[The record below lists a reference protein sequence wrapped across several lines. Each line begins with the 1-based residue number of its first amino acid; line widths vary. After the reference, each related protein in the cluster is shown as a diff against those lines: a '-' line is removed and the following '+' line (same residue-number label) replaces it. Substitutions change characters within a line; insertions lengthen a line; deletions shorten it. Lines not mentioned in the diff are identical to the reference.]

1 MERAAKQLAVVGL
14 CLAVGGCLPVLETS
28 LSELREGQPGFD
40 TTVQVRF
47 LGGGG
52 FMVRL
57 GSEAFMTAPLYSNPS
72 LVEIEG
78 EAEIPPHTERIRK
91 FHHPTARPGDI
102 KAILVGHAH
111 YDHLMDV
118 APVWNE
124 LSHKPPIYGSL
135 TMRNVL
141 AGYDAEDGPVKNGAV
156 VALDDPDGKV
166 GDAVDYQSCQKPQ
179 PCEGC
184 SPAEEC
190 PHREQGPGRWVE
202 VPDSRIR
209 LLALCG
215 AHPPQFAG
223 IHKWPGCLK
232 VPRTAPP
239 LFPRDYPEGRVLAYL
254 IDFLDKPGGKP
265 VFRVYYQD
273 APADSK
279 NGWGMIPASWLADRN
294 VDLALLCGGTWDEF
308 DEAEA
313 VAKIGK
319 AAHIVL
325 GHWEDFFVSQSVP
338 VHPIP
343 TLRGKEYLRR
353 LRKATGVTAIVPAPN
368 VMMRFPL

>member
-1 MERAAKQLAVVGL
+1 MESGTKRLVIAGL
-14 CLAVGGCLPVLETS
+14 CLAASGCLPVLKDS
-28 LSELREGQPGFD
+28 LPELQEGQPGFD

-47 LGGGG
+47 LGVGG

-57 GSEAFMTAPLYSNPS
+57 GRDAFMTTPLYSNPS
-72 LVEIEG
+72 LFEIAG
-78 EAEIPPHTERIRK
+78 EAEIPPRTERIKK
-91 FHHPTARPGDI
+91 FHRPTTRPEDI

-118 APVWNE
+118 VPVWNG
-124 LSHKPPIYGSL
+124 LLHRPPIYGSL
-135 TMRNVL
+135 TMRNILV
-141 AGYDAEDGPVKNGAV
+141 GYDSENGPVKNGSA
-156 VALDDPDGKV
+156 VALDDPNGPF
-166 GDAVDYQSCQKPQ
+166 GDAVDYQTCKEPQ

-184 SPAEEC
+184 SAAEEC
-190 PHREQGPGRWVE
+190 PHHQQVQGKWVE
-202 VPDSRIR
+202 VPKSRIR
-209 LLALCG
+209 VLALCG
-215 AHPPQFAG
+215 AHPQQFAG

-254 IDFLDKPGGKP
+254 IDFLDRPGGKP

-279 NGWGMIPASWLADRN
+279 RGWGMIPENWLAERS
-294 VDLALLCGGTWDEF
+294 VDLALLCGGTWNEF
-308 DEAEA
+308 GEAEA
-313 VAKIGK
+313 VAKVGRAK
-319 AAHIVL
+319 HIVL
-325 GHWEDFFVSQSVP
+325 GHWEDFFVPQSVP

-343 TLRGKEYLRR
+343 TLRGEEYLRR
-353 LRKATGVTAIVPAPN
+353 LKTATGVTAIVPAPQ